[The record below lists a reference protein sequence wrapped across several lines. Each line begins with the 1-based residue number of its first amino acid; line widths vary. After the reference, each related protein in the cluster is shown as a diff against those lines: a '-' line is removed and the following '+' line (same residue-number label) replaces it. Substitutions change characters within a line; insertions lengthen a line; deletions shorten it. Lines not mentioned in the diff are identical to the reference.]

1 MVDLQN
7 TEGGTMAI
15 QATTTR
21 FDLDAFRR
29 GYQEWDI
36 DTLLALYADDV
47 ELVQID
53 RDNPPGSPRVRHGKE
68 VFKGMFEHCAAAGVK
83 ASVENGVAGED
94 RAAATITCEFPGGR
108 KVIANAILEIADGRI
123 VRERDVAAGD
133 QKQ

>member
-29 GYQEWDI
+29 GYEEWDI
-36 DTLLALYADDV
+36 EALLALYADDV

-53 RDNPPGSPRVRHGKE
+53 RDNPPSSPRIRQGRDM
-68 VFKGMFEHCAAAGVK
+68 FKGMFEHCAGAGVK
-83 ASVENGVAGED
+83 ASVENLVPGTERV
-94 RAAATITCEFPGGR
+94 AATVTCAFPGGR
-108 KVIANAILEIADGRI
+108 KVVANGIFELEDGR
-123 VRERDVAAGD
+123 
-133 QKQ
+133 